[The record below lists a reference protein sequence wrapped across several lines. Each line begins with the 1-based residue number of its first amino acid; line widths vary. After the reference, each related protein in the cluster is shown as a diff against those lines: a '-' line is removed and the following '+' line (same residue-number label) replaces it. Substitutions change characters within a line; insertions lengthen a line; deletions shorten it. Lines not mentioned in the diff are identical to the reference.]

1 MSEMEVTFE
10 ADLDAA
16 PETVW
21 RALSE
26 PDLLAEWLGAE
37 PAAACEPVDS
47 DPGRSLTYRFSLDAP
62 ASLITFEIEPR
73 EGGAHLTITHAPA
86 SAEVIAF
93 PAPLSAGWRMA
104 A

>member
-37 PAAACEPVDS
+37 TAAALEPIEAVGQQRLRFRDS
-47 DPGRSLTYRFSLDAP
+47 RDESLV
-62 ASLITFEIEPR
+62 TFAVEPR
-73 EGGAHLTITHAPA
+73 ERGVRLTITHAAA

-93 PAPLSAGWRMA
+93 PAPAAWRMA